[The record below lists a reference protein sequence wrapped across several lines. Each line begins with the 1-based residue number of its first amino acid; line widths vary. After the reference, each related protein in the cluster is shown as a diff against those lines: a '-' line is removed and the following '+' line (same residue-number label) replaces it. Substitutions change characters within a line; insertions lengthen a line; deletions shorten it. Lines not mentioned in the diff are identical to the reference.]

1 MKKKQGLHTQ
11 KCEMQTVSEEQWLNI
26 HPKIMEAAR
35 KLYLDECYAQA
46 IQAAFAVLNQR
57 ALVLGTRLRADGRT
71 FEGVSAAELTA
82 QRFRTESGR
91 KADGSRASEES
102 RKIKNFVF
110 RQIMFA
116 SELMTKLDEADQ

>member
-1 MKKKQGLHTQ
+1 MEKKQGLHTQ

-46 IQAAFAVLNQR
+46 IQAAFAVLNQQ

-82 QRFRTESGR
+82 QRSRAENGR
-91 KADGSRASEES
+91 KADGSRTAEES
-102 RKIKNFVF
+102 RKIRNFAF